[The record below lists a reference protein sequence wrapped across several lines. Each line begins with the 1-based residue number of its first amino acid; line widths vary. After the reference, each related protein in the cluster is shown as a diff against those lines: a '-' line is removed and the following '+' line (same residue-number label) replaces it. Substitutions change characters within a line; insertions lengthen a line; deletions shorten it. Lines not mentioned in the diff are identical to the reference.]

1 MDTNCIDCDACRGA
15 APTHFTRMDK
25 KNYSYVFRQPQN
37 EAERQMCED
46 ALMDCPVEAIGNDG

>member
-1 MDTNCIDCDACRGA
+1 
-15 APTHFTRMDK
+15 MDK

-37 EAERQMCED
+37 EEERKLCEE